1 MKKLISISCFLS
13 LTVLS
18 YAQSRI
24 NRQLATF
31 DKVIVA
37 GDIKLELTQCGKEDA
52 TIVAK
57 EVSADEVT
65 TEITGRTLKI
75 KLNAYKFANKGE
87 ATVYL
92 NFDKIREISV
102 EAGAEAN
109 FRTLIKTDYF
119 KAEVSGGG
127 NLGCEVDVN
136 ALELR
141 ATQTATLNVSG
152 QAASLEA
159 VANTGGDIRAKEL
172 VCEDAVV
179 KAHTGGSIAISVSRS
194 IDATAGTGGKV
205 AYKGNDLLK
214 ESTTNSM
221 GGTISKER

>member
-1 MKKLISISCFLS
+1 MKKLIILGCFVSLS
-13 LTVLS
+13 LAS
-18 YAQSRI
+18 YPQSRI
-24 NRQLATF
+24 NRQLSTF

-57 EVSADEVT
+57 EVSAEEVT

-75 KLNAYKFANKGE
+75 KLNAYKFANKGK

-109 FRTLIKTDYF
+109 IRTLLKADYF

-127 NLGCEVDVN
+127 SLSCDVDVN
-136 ALELR
+136 SLELR
-141 ATQTATLNVSG
+141 ATQTATLNITG

-159 VANTGGDIRAKEL
+159 VANTGGDIKAKDL
-172 VCEDAVV
+172 ACEDVVV
-179 KAHTGGSIAISVSRS
+179 KAHTGGSIAVSVSKS

-205 AYKGNDLLK
+205 YYKGDPLK

>member
-1 MKKLISISCFLS
+1 MKKLIFIGFLLS
-13 LTVLS
+13 VPILS

-87 ATVYL
+87 AKVYL
-92 NFDKIREISV
+92 NFNKIREISV

-109 FRTLIKTDYF
+109 IRTPVKADFF

-127 NLGCEVDVN
+127 NLGCVVDVN
-136 ALELR
+136 SLELR
-141 ATQTATLNVSG
+141 ATQAANLSITG
-152 QAASLEA
+152 KAASLEA
-159 VANTGGDIRAKEL
+159 VANTGGEIKATEL

-179 KAHTGGSIAISVSRS
+179 KAHTGGSIALSVTKS

-205 AYKGNDLLK
+205 HYKGDPMK